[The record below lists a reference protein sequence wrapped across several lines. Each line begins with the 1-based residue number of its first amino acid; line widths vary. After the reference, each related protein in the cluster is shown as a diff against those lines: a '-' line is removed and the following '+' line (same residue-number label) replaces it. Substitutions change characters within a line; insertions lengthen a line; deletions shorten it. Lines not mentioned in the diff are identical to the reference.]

1 MQRNKLTVL
10 DYLRHGEP
18 SGGNR
23 YRGNGVDDP
32 LSEKGWQQMR
42 EAVAEI
48 DGWRLIVSSPMRR
61 CVEFAEWLASERGIP
76 LQLEHDLREVGFG
89 SWEGAVREQLMIE
102 RKEEYEAFHRDPVN
116 NRPPGAE
123 PLYDFGRRVHDVFDR
138 LIDTQPGQHL
148 LVVAHAGVIRATLGH
163 ITQAPAAT
171 WYRTDVGYAGISR
184 FAQDWLGPRLVV
196 HNWRPRL

>member
-1 MQRNKLTVL
+1 MQQNSLTVL

-42 EAVAEI
+42 EAVAGI
-48 DGWRLIVSSPMRR
+48 DSWQLIVSSPMRR
-61 CVEFAEWLASERGIP
+61 CVEFAERLASESGIP
-76 LQLEHDLREVGFG
+76 LRLEHDLREVGFG
-89 SWEGAVREQLMIE
+89 SWEGAVREELMIE
-102 RKEEYEAFHRDPVN
+102 RKEEYDAFHRDPVN
-116 NRPPGAE
+116 NRPAGAE
-123 PLYDFGRRVHDVFDR
+123 PLHDFGRRVGNVFDR
-138 LIDTQPGQHL
+138 LTDTQPGQHL

-163 ITQAPAAT
+163 ITQAPAVT
-171 WYRTDVGYAGISR
+171 WYRTDVSYAGISR
-184 FAQDWLGPRLVV
+184 FAQDRLGPRLLM

>member
-1 MQRNKLTVL
+1 MQRNSLTVL

-42 EAVAEI
+42 EAAAGV
-48 DGWRLIVSSPMRR
+48 DSWQLIVSSPMRR

-76 LQLEHDLREVGFG
+76 LRLEHDLREVGFG
-89 SWEGAVREQLMIE
+89 SWEGAVREELMTE
-102 RKEEYEAFHRDPVN
+102 RKEEYDAFHRDPVN
-116 NRPPGAE
+116 NRPPGSE
-123 PLYDFGRRVHDVFDR
+123 PLHDFGRRVGSVFDR
-138 LIDTQPGQHL
+138 LIDTQLGQHL

-163 ITQAPAAT
+163 ITQAPAVT
-171 WYRTDVGYAGISR
+171 WYRTDVSYAGLSR
-184 FAQDWLGPRLVV
+184 FAKDGLSPRLVM

>member
-1 MQRNKLTVL
+1 MQRKSLTVL

-42 EAVAEI
+42 EAVAGI
-48 DGWRLIVSSPMRR
+48 DGWQLIVSSPMRR
-61 CVEFAEWLASERGIP
+61 CVEFAERLASERGIP
-76 LQLEHDLREVGFG
+76 LRLEHDLREVGFG
-89 SWEGAVREQLMIE
+89 SWEGAVREELMIA

-123 PLYDFGRRVHDVFDR
+123 PLHDFGRRVGRVFDR
-138 LIDTQPGQHL
+138 LIDTQPRQHL
-148 LVVAHAGVIRATLGH
+148 LVVAHAGVIRATVGH
-163 ITQAPAAT
+163 ITKAPAVT
-171 WYRTDVGYAGISR
+171 WYRTDVDYAGISR
-184 FAQDWLGPRLVV
+184 FAQDRLGPRLVM